1 MRLIGLAFKSLTLLE
16 TKEYYESKVVQ
27 LLSLPPLPSLS
38 SISHIL
44 CFLQDV
50 ELIVKFLPELL
61 SLMVDNALRGVYRQL
76 KEDHTPFSASNGF
89 INCLSKHP
97 SAMHITCTYAL
108 HLMEKKDMKSLSLLL
123 PTIAKGCDDPDAVS
137 VPDVFLHLLVLEL
150 SQQYE
155 TLREATL
162 LSLLN
167 DFWVPCCQGSESAL
181 LQFCRFFWTFH
192 ARLHPTT
199 LAEILEAVNPSEEAS
214 SYRKNSIFLAVQKFT
229 VYTM

>member
-16 TKEYYESKVVQ
+16 TKEYYENKVVW
-27 LLSLPPLPSLS
+27 LSLSLPPSLPLS
-38 SISHIL
+38 FIQL
-44 CFLQDV
+44 FFLQDV

-123 PTIAKGCDDPDAVS
+123 PTIAKGCDDPDAIS

-150 SQQYE
+150 SQQHE

-167 DFWVPCCQGSESAL
+167 DFWVPCCQSSGESAL
-181 LQFCRFFWTFH
+181 LHFCRFFRTYH
-192 ARLHPTT
+192 TRLPPTT
-199 LAEILEAVNPSEEAS
+199 LAEILEAVNPSEEA
-214 SYRKNSIFLAVQKFT
+214 RNKKIVGN
-229 VYTM
+229 

>member
-1 MRLIGLAFKSLTLLE
+1 
-16 TKEYYESKVVQ
+16 
-27 LLSLPPLPSLS
+27 
-38 SISHIL
+38 
-44 CFLQDV
+44 V

-214 SYRKNSIFLAVQKFT
+214 SYRKILIVLAIQKFT
-229 VYTM
+229 VYT

>member
-1 MRLIGLAFKSLTLLE
+1 
-16 TKEYYESKVVQ
+16 
-27 LLSLPPLPSLS
+27 
-38 SISHIL
+38 
-44 CFLQDV
+44 
-50 ELIVKFLPELL
+50 
-61 SLMVDNALRGVYRQL
+61 MVDNALRGVYRQL

-167 DFWVPCCQGSESAL
+167 DFWVPCCQSSESAL
-181 LQFCRFFWTFH
+181 LHFCRFFWTYH
-192 ARLHPTT
+192 TRLHPTT
-199 LAEILEAVNPSEEAS
+199 LAEILEAVNPSEEARS
-214 SYRKNSIFLAVQKFT
+214 ESNLLKNNFSKTCRSNEQWVR
-229 VYTM
+229 YYDRM

>member
-16 TKEYYESKVVQ
+16 TKEYYESKLVHFS
-27 LLSLPPLPSLS
+27 LSISPSFPLSLSQTL
-38 SISHIL
+38 II
-44 CFLQDV
+44 FYLQDV

-89 INCLSKHP
+89 TSCLSKHP

-123 PTIAKGCDDPDAVS
+123 PMMAKRHDNQDAVS
-137 VPDVFLHLLVLEL
+137 VPDVFLHLLVMEL
-150 SQQYE
+150 TQQFE
-155 TLREATL
+155 TLRESTL

-167 DFWVPCCQGSESAL
+167 DFWVPCCQNSESVL
-181 LQFCRFFWTFH
+181 LHFCRFFWTFH
-192 ARLHPTT
+192 ARLNPTF
-199 LAEILEAVNPSEEAS
+199 LAEILEAVNPSEEVHDIVV
-214 SYRKNSIFLAVQKFT
+214 NN
-229 VYTM
+229 